1 MPEYCPLCRQQL
13 PDKHLRMPCEKCLNR
28 RYLQEA
34 LEREKPHLADF
45 ERATL
50 ELARDRKGKKHVAL
64 FTQPDLAYCGERVI
78 EVASKREKKRVVD
91 FPPGVCEVCISAL
104 RLLVAQIQTV
114 ES

>member
-1 MPEYCPLCRQQL
+1 
-13 PDKHLRMPCEKCLNR
+13 
-28 RYLQEA
+28 
-34 LEREKPHLADF
+34 
-45 ERATL
+45 
-50 ELARDRKGKKHVAL
+50 
-64 FTQPDLAYCGERVI
+64 VI